1 MCSVHAWYE
10 KAILQGHGCAL
21 GELANLYYNG
31 TGVPQN
37 RERAVELYRQS
48 IAIEGDAY
56 TQYNLAV
63 SQLSSQR
70 TKLPNPT
77 K

>member
-1 MCSVHAWYE
+1 
-10 KAILQGHGCAL
+10 
-21 GELANLYYNG
+21 LYYNG

-56 TQYNLAV
+56 TQYKLAV
-63 SQLSSQR
+63 SQLISQR
-70 TKLPNPT
+70 TTLPNPT